1 MTTQISEITLLP
13 PCPTISETI
22 GVPLGCMKRIA
33 ETAVENGLRAGE
45 MRAPS
50 MHKSG
55 KRSWIRMEPLRNGV
69 RAEIHLHNEDDIEKM
84 IAKLRPL
91 LKKRRQA

>member
-1 MTTQISEITLLP
+1 M
-13 PCPTISETI
+13 
-22 GVPLGCMKRIA
+22 GCMKRIA